1 MLTWKLQTY
10 TYEKCKGAVLE
21 MASCVLEIKYSV
33 TTSYKD
39 SINVL
44 FPTTHAEIQ
53 TVFSAKEIF
62 WFLSDSVT
70 QKVAPVI
77 TKILT
82 SKILFE

>member
-1 MLTWKLQTY
+1 MLDIVVNKFLEGHFNIQQNVLTWKLKTY

-62 WFLSDSVT
+62 
-70 QKVAPVI
+70 
-77 TKILT
+77 
-82 SKILFE
+82 